1 MYRMLKVNWSVANS
15 FHRAQKKLSLL
26 QCTGSFIGYI
36 TLKRSKE
43 THTQHVHC
51 SYKNQK
57 CLKEIEL
64 YMYKIIIV
72 KMYMY

>member
-1 MYRMLKVNWSVANS
+1 MYRMLKVNWSVTNS
-15 FHRAQKKLSLL
+15 FHRAQIKIKSG
-26 QCTGSFIGYI
+26 TGSFIGYI

-57 CLKEIEL
+57 CLKEIEW

-72 KMYMY
+72 KMYMF